1 MKLGK
6 QRTKKGK
13 KDPTDANNLDFD
25 LPSNDLTFRDD
36 LSYLADSVPLLSDSK
51 GDFTTSAKG
60 DRVADNQSLP
70 WTKRLWNLL
79 LKAFDWSTI
88 AISMIDICSDVI
100 VAWQFYSEGHMLW
113 FWLVMASLLVS
124 NCCYTFFFIEEYWRC
139 SNRYFGT
146 RSLDYPRYATYPA
159 VFLIGQLI
167 PTIVWYA
174 ETGDQEEKRKTN
186 TNSEHQPLSRSRRR
200 RREPGTQS
208 QQNGGT
214 LADQEL
220 EEIAKETA
228 VIDKM
233 QSTMQDHIKSHALF
247 YVETV
252 VESIPQSIVQLLAVT
267 FLGEATNMQLF
278 SMSLSLCSIVSKA
291 YLVAQSSDLRV
302 FAFKFFC
309 AAHDVFSLFYVFSTV
324 ISAERAHEA
333 VLPFIGTPVTFLSAL
348 WAKKLLFEVTL
359 LTLFAFCTFVTII
372 YLAMKRGRLSGREKR
387 DFCGVF
393 VAAVGLYLPAVFVVE
408 GSKLLIAVF
417 FLFALE
423 PAKTNGF
430 CFSRNLRAFVE
441 HGESWAEQK
450 RRIHHLMLS
459 WSKLEERRRRECLE
473 SYQSRYT
480 YSTPSKW
487 EIDYHIKAKGILE
500 LCDVPEEDYNTFA
513 VFWKYRVDFSAA
525 LSGFKSAKFRIQV
538 LIVSIFTL
546 LIVCTIGAI
555 FSIAFPF
562 LNWLL
567 HGHQH
572 NAFQSFCFGAVV
584 LCWLCMLPFMYS
596 TAKFAFYSAA
606 LSEVLQCYDTS
617 LDEAKRWITDYHKPT
632 ARQIL
637 QAVTPRE
644 LLPYDIA
651 YHMGKFLPDERIV
664 LGTLT
669 LEDCKNLKKEE

>member
-1 MKLGK
+1 MKSSEGQQNKIVASRKRKLGK
-6 QRTKKGK
+6 
-13 KDPTDANNLDFD
+13 LDRD
-25 LPSNDLTFRDD
+25 GSTGTENASECDGRPLPEDFEH
-36 LSYLADSVPLLSDSK
+36 LAQVA
-51 GDFTTSAKG
+51 TTLNEPYI
-60 DRVADNQSLP
+60 RPLP
-70 WTKRLWNLL
+70 WTRRLWNLL

-100 VAWQFYSEGHMLW
+100 VAWQFYSDGHMLW

-124 NCCYTFFFIEEYWRC
+124 NCCYTFYFIEEYWRHH
-139 SNRYFGT
+139 RYFFGT
-146 RSLDYPRYATYPA
+146 KANRYPRYATYPP

-167 PTIVWYA
+167 PTIVWFA
-174 ETGDQEEKRKTN
+174 ETGDQEKKRRQRCQDEELPNNQLRLRPTH
-186 TNSEHQPLSRSRRR
+186 S
-200 RREPGTQS
+200 
-208 QQNGGT
+208 T

-233 QSTMQDHIKSHALF
+233 QSTLQDHMKSHALF

-333 VLPFIGTPVTFLSAL
+333 LLPFIGTPVTYLSAL
-348 WAKKLLFEVTL
+348 WAKKLLFEVSL
-359 LTLFAFCTFVTII
+359 LTLFAFCTFVVVI
-372 YLAMKRGRLSGREKR
+372 YLEAKRKRLDRYQVR
-387 DFCGVF
+387 DFTGLLV
-393 VAAVGLYLPAVFVVE
+393 VAVGLYLPAVFAVE
-408 GSKLLIAVF
+408 GSKLLLLVF
-417 FLFALE
+417 LLFALE
-423 PAKTNGF
+423 PTKSNGF
-430 CFSRNLRAFVE
+430 SFSRSLRTFVE
-441 HGESWAEQK
+441 HGEDWPEKK
-450 RRIHHLMLS
+450 RRIQHLMLS
-459 WSKLEERRRRECLE
+459 WVKVEERRRHEALK
-473 SYQSRYT
+473 SSKRYHAGT
-480 YSTPSKW
+480 VPSW
-487 EIDYHIKAKGILE
+487 QAEYHAKAKGMLE
-500 LCDVPEEDYNTFA
+500 LCDVPTEDFA
-513 VFWKYRVDFSAA
+513 VLQVFWRYRVDIR
-525 LSGFKSAKFRIQV
+525 GGYKSVRKEMGRIQLV
-538 LIVSIFTL
+538 IVSVITL
-546 LIVCTIGAI
+546 TLVCTIGAI
-555 FSIAFPF
+555 FSTAFPF
-562 LNWLL
+562 LNWIL
-567 HGHQH
+567 HGHHH

-584 LCWLCMLPFMYS
+584 ICWLGMLPLAYP

-606 LSEVLQCYDTS
+606 LSEVLQCYNTS

-651 YHMGKFLPDERIV
+651 YHMGKFLPDEGII